1 MMIFDKK
8 SIFELW
14 TSTMLNKNVEQKKYS
29 PTPVAGCYEVLAT
42 RQCERKVIS
51 VSEYLI

>member
-1 MMIFDKK
+1 MIFDKK

-29 PTPVAGCYEVLAT
+29 PTPEAACYEVLAT
-42 RQCERKVIS
+42 RQLRGKWL
-51 VSEYLI
+51 VSRNT